1 MITEQQVLDAL
12 SNIIDP
18 DFQRDIVSLGFVQD
32 MVIDG
37 GTVSFTIELT
47 TPACPL
53 SPVFQKQAIDLV
65 GDLPGVE
72 QVKVNMT
79 AQKRGHRQ
87 MNAEQSGLKDVK
99 YILAV
104 SSCKGGVGKSTVSAL
119 LAKTLAARGAK
130 VGLLDAD
137 IYGPSVPTL
146 FNLHKQGVRATADEK
161 YFMPNEADGLKVMS
175 FGFLMGD
182 GPAVIRGPM
191 VSQYMQ
197 QLLHNVQW
205 GELDYLIIDMP
216 PGTGD
221 IQLTISQSVQIDA
234 SVIVTT
240 PHQLSLTDVRK
251 GIMMFDKV
259 NVPVLGVV
267 ENMAYFIC
275 DGCDKRHYI
284 FGKSGGKELEER
296 FGLETI
302 AELPITGNLSGS
314 LDDLTASGIANE
326 TTDIIIRTLGKK
338 LMDKVDRPEII
349 HDAKTITLK
358 WPDETVTVSNAAL
371 RRACNCA
378 LCVDEMTRKPLLDPA
393 TIPMDIHAIK
403 AELIGNYAV
412 MVDWSDGH
420 NTGFFPYSVFR
431 DIEKNARH
439 NKSMNQATGA
449 AGKSGGCGSGS
460 CGCKS

>member
-1 MITEQQVLDAL
+1 MISEEQVLAEL
-12 SNIIDP
+12 SKIIDP
-18 DFQRDIVSLGFVQD
+18 DFNRDIVSLGFVQD
-32 MVIDG
+32 MLIEG
-37 GTVSFTIELT
+37 GTISFTIELT

-53 SPVFQKQAIDLV
+53 SPVFEKQAIEYV
-65 GDLPGVE
+65 SDLPGVE
-72 QVKVNMT
+72 KVLVNMT
-79 AQKRGHRQ
+79 ARKRGDRQ
-87 MNAEQSGLKDVK
+87 MSAEESGLKDVK

-104 SSCKGGVGKSTVSAL
+104 SSCKGGVGKSTVAAL
-119 LAKTLAARGAK
+119 LAKTLGARGAT

-146 FNLHKQGVRATADEK
+146 FNVHEAGVRATADQK
-161 YFMPNEADGLKVMS
+161 RYLPNEADGIKLMS

-191 VSQYMQ
+191 VSQYIQ
-197 QLLHNVQW
+197 QLLHNVEW
-205 GELDYLIIDMP
+205 GELDYLVIDMP

-284 FGKSGGKELEER
+284 FGESGGKELEQR
-296 FGLETI
+296 FGLETL

-314 LDDLTASGIANE
+314 LDALAESGIANE

-338 LMDKVDRPEII
+338 LADKIERPEVT
-349 HDAKTITLK
+349 HDAKTITLT
-358 WPDETVTVSNAAL
+358 WPDGETVTVSNSAL
-371 RRACNCA
+371 RRACTCA
-378 LCVDEMTRKPLLDPA
+378 LCVDEMTRAPLLDPKS
-393 TIPMDIHAIK
+393 IPLDIHAQKI
-403 AELIGNYAV
+403 ELIGNYAV

-431 DIEKNARH
+431 DLEK
-439 NKSMNQATGA
+439 QANITA
-449 AGKSGGCGSGS
+449 GGCGSGS
-460 CGCKS
+460 CGCK

>member
-1 MITEQQVLDAL
+1 MVTEEQVLAEL
-12 SNIIDP
+12 SKIIDP

-32 MVIDG
+32 MIIDG
-37 GTVSFTIELT
+37 GTISFTIELT

-53 SPVFQKQAIDLV
+53 SPVFQKQALDLV
-65 GDLPGVE
+65 GDLPEVE
-72 QVKVNMT
+72 KVLVNMT
-79 AQKRGHRQ
+79 ARKRGDRQ
-87 MNAEQSGLKDVK
+87 MSAEQSGLKDVT

-104 SSCKGGVGKSTVSAL
+104 SSCKGGVGKSTVAAM
-119 LAKTLAARGAK
+119 LAKTLGSRGAK

-146 FNLHKQGVRATADEK
+146 FNQHGQGVRSSEDQK
-161 YFMPNEADGLKVMS
+161 FFIPNEADGIKLMS

-197 QLLHNVQW
+197 QLLHNVEW
-205 GELDYLIIDMP
+205 GTLDYLVIDMP

-259 NVPVLGVV
+259 NVPVLGIV
-267 ENMAYFIC
+267 ENMSYFMC
-275 DGCDKRHYI
+275 DGCDKKHHI
-284 FGKSGGKELEER
+284 FGESGGKELEER
-296 FGLETI
+296 FGLETL

-314 LDDLTASGIANE
+314 LDALAESGIANE
-326 TTDIIIRTLGKK
+326 TTDIIVRTLGKK
-338 LMDKVDRPEII
+338 LADKVERPEVT
-349 HDAKTITLK
+349 HDAKTITLT
-358 WPDETVTVSNAAL
+358 WPEGETVTVSNTSL

-378 LCVDEMTRKPLLDPA
+378 LCVDEMTRKPLLDPMSV
-393 TIPMDIHAIK
+393 PLDIHAQKI
-403 AELIGNYAV
+403 ELIGNYAV

-431 DIEKNARH
+431 DLEK
-439 NKSMNQATGA
+439 QALA
-449 AGKSGGCGSGS
+449 SAGGGCGSGS
-460 CGCKS
+460 CGCK

>member
-1 MITEQQVLDAL
+1 
-12 SNIIDP
+12 
-18 DFQRDIVSLGFVQD
+18 
-32 MVIDG
+32 
-37 GTVSFTIELT
+37 
-47 TPACPL
+47 
-53 SPVFQKQAIDLV
+53 
-65 GDLPGVE
+65 
-72 QVKVNMT
+72 
-79 AQKRGHRQ
+79 
-87 MNAEQSGLKDVK
+87 
-99 YILAV
+99 
-104 SSCKGGVGKSTVSAL
+104 
-119 LAKTLAARGAK
+119 
-130 VGLLDAD
+130 
-137 IYGPSVPTL
+137 L
-146 FNLHKQGVRATADEK
+146 FNLHGQGVRASADQK
-161 YFMPNEADGLKVMS
+161 LFIPNEVDGLKLMS

-197 QLLHNVQW
+197 QLLHNVEW
-205 GELDYLIIDMP
+205 GPLDYLVIDMP

-275 DGCDKRHYI
+275 DGCDKKHYI
-284 FGKSGGKELEER
+284 FGESGGKELEER

-302 AELPITGNLSGS
+302 AELPITGSLSGS
-314 LDDLTASGIANE
+314 LDELAASGIANE

-338 LMDKVDRPEII
+338 LMDKVVRPEVT
-349 HDAKTITLK
+349 HNAKTITLT
-358 WPDETVTVSNAAL
+358 WPEETVTVSNAAL

-378 LCVDEMTRKPLLDPA
+378 LCVDEMTRKPLLDPKS
-393 TIPMDIHAIK
+393 IPMDIHAEKI
-403 AELIGNYAV
+403 ELIGNYAV

-431 DIEKNARH
+431 ELEKMARH
-439 NKSMNQATGA
+439 NKGVNAATGSA
-449 AGKSGGCGSGS
+449 GCGSGS
-460 CGCKS
+460 CGCK

>member
-1 MITEQQVLDAL
+1 MTNEQQVLAEL
-12 SNIIDP
+12 SKIIDP

-32 MVIDG
+32 MKIDG

-65 GDLPGVE
+65 GMLPDVE
-72 QVKVNMT
+72 QVLVNMT
-79 AQKRGHRQ
+79 ARKREGRK
-87 MNAEQSGLKDVK
+87 MSAEESGLKDVK

-104 SSCKGGVGKSTVSAL
+104 SSCKGGVGKSTVAAM
-119 LAKTLAARGAK
+119 LAKTLGVRGAK

-146 FNLHKQGVRATADEK
+146 FNLHEPGVRATPDQK
-161 YFMPNEADGLKVMS
+161 FIPHDVDGLQLMS

-191 VSQYMQ
+191 VAQYMQ

-205 GELDYLIIDMP
+205 GELDYLVIDMP

-221 IQLTISQSVQIDA
+221 IQLTISQSVQVDA

-275 DGCDKRHYI
+275 DGCDKKHYI
-284 FGKSGGKELEER
+284 FGEAGGKTLEER

-314 LDDLTASGIANE
+314 LDALAESGIANE
-326 TTDIIIRTLGKK
+326 TTDVIIRQLGKK
-338 LMDKVDRPEII
+338 ILEKPERPEVQF
-349 HDAKTITLK
+349 DAKVISLK
-358 WPDETVTVSNAAL
+358 WPDGDTSTVSNAAL

-378 LCVDEMTRKPLLDPA
+378 LCVDEMTRAPLLDPA
-393 TIPMDIHAIK
+393 SIPMDIHAETVEI
-403 AELIGNYAV
+403 IGNYAV
-412 MVDWSDGH
+412 MVNWSDGH
-420 NTGFFPYSVFR
+420 NTGFFPYTVIR
-431 DIEKNARH
+431 EIAA
-439 NKSMNQATGA
+439 QAKA
-449 AGKSGGCGSGS
+449 GCGASS
-460 CGCKS
+460 CGCH

>member
-1 MITEQQVLDAL
+1 MVTEEQVLAEL
-12 SNIIDP
+12 SKIIDP
-18 DFQRDIVSLGFVQD
+18 DFQRDIVSLGFIQN
-32 MVIDG
+32 MKIEG
-37 GTVSFTIELT
+37 GTVSFIIELT

-72 QVKVNMT
+72 QVLPTMT
-79 AQKRGHRQ
+79 ARKRGDRQ
-87 MNAEQSGLKDVK
+87 MSAEQSGLKDVK

-104 SSCKGGVGKSTVSAL
+104 SSCKGGVGKSTVAAL

-146 FNLHKQGVRATADEK
+146 FNLHGQGVRASTDK
-161 YFMPNEADGLKVMS
+161 KFFIPNDVDGLKLMS

-197 QLLHNVQW
+197 QLLHNVEW
-205 GELDYLIIDMP
+205 GELDYMIIDMP

-221 IQLTISQSVQIDA
+221 IQLTISQAVQIDA

-267 ENMAYFIC
+267 ENMAYFVC
-275 DGCDKRHYI
+275 DGCDKKHYI
-284 FGKSGGKELEER
+284 FGESGGKELEER

-314 LDDLTASGIANE
+314 LDELAASGIANE
-326 TTDIIIRTLGKK
+326 TTDIVIRTLGKK
-338 LMDKVDRPEII
+338 LMDKVERPEVT
-349 HDAKTITLK
+349 HDAKTITLT

-393 TIPMDIHAIK
+393 SIPMDIHAEKI
-403 AELIGNYAV
+403 ELIGNYAV

-431 DIEKNARH
+431 ELEKMARH
-439 NKSMNQATGA
+439 NKGVNSATGNA
-449 AGKSGGCGSGS
+449 GCGSGS
-460 CGCKS
+460 CGCK

>member
-1 MITEQQVLDAL
+1 MIAEEIVLNEL
-12 SNIIDP
+12 GKIIDP

-53 SPVFQKQAIDLV
+53 SPVFQKQALDLV
-65 GDLPGVE
+65 GDIPGVD
-72 QVKVNMT
+72 QVLVNMT
-79 AQKRGHRQ
+79 ARKREGRQ
-87 MNAEQSGLKDVK
+87 MSAEESGLKDVK

-104 SSCKGGVGKSTVSAL
+104 SSCKGGVGKSTVAAM
-119 LAKTLAARGAK
+119 LAKTLGGRGAK

-146 FNLHKQGVRATADEK
+146 FNLHEAGVRATPDNKFIPHEV
-161 YFMPNEADGLKVMS
+161 DGLKLMS

-191 VSQYMQ
+191 VAQYMQ
-197 QLLHNVQW
+197 QLLHGTVW
-205 GELDYLIIDMP
+205 DELDYLVIDMP

-284 FGKSGGKELEER
+284 FGESGGKDLEER
-296 FGLETI
+296 FGLSTI
-302 AELPITGNLSGS
+302 AELPISGTLSGS
-314 LDDLTASGIANE
+314 LDHLAESGMANE
-326 TTDIIIRTLGKK
+326 TTDTIIRALGKK
-338 LMDKVDRPEII
+338 ILEKPERPKVDF
-349 HDAKTITLK
+349 DAKTITLT
-358 WPDETVTVSNAAL
+358 WPDGETSTVSNSAL
-371 RRACNCA
+371 RRACSCA
-378 LCVDEMTRKPLLDPA
+378 LCVDEMTRAPLLDPK
-393 TIPMDIHAIK
+393 TIPMDIHAEKIGI
-403 AELIGNYAV
+403 IGNYAV

-420 NTGFFPYSVFR
+420 NTGFFPYSVIR
-431 DIEKNARH
+431 
-439 NKSMNQATGA
+439 SLA
-449 AGKSGGCGSGS
+449 AAQGQKGCGSAS
-460 CGCKS
+460 CGCAG

>member
-1 MITEQQVLDAL
+1 MVTEQQVLAEL
-12 SNIIDP
+12 SKIIDP

-32 MVIDG
+32 MKIEE
-37 GTVSFTIELT
+37 GTIAFTIELT

-72 QVKVNMT
+72 KVLVNMT
-79 AQKRGHRQ
+79 ARKRDSRHT
-87 MNAEQSGLKDVK
+87 ETKDSGLNEVK

-104 SSCKGGVGKSTVSAL
+104 SSCKGGVGKSTVAAL
-119 LAKTLAARGAK
+119 LAKTLGARGAQ

-146 FNLHKQGVRATADEK
+146 FNLHNPGVRATPEK
-161 YFMPNEADGLKVMS
+161 KFIPNDADGVKLMS

-191 VSQYMQ
+191 VSQYIQ
-197 QLLHNVQW
+197 QLLHGVEW

-221 IQLTISQSVQIDA
+221 IQLTISQAVQIDA
-234 SVIVTT
+234 AVIVTT

-259 NVPVLGVV
+259 NVPVLGIV

-275 DGCDKRHYI
+275 DSCDKKHYI
-284 FGKSGGKELEER
+284 FGEAGGKTLEER

-302 AELPITGNLSGS
+302 AELPITGSLSGS
-314 LDDLTASGIANE
+314 LDALTGTDIAND

-338 LMDKVDRPEII
+338 TFEKPTTPKVEA
-349 HDAKTITLK
+349 DAEKITLT
-358 WPDETVTVSNAAL
+358 WSETGESISVSNFKL
-371 RRACNCA
+371 RTACSCA
-378 LCVDEMTRKPLLDPA
+378 LCIDEMTRAPLLDPKNV
-393 TIPMDIHAIK
+393 PLNIHAEK
-403 AELIGNYAV
+403 VGTIGNYAIT
-412 MVDWSDGH
+412 VDWSDGH
-420 NTGFFPYSVFR
+420 NTGFFPYTVIR
-431 DIEKNARH
+431 ELAA
-439 NKSMNQATGA
+439 KSQG
-449 AGKSGGCGSGS
+449 GGCGSQS
-460 CGCKS
+460 

>member
-1 MITEQQVLDAL
+1 MVTEEIILEAL
-12 SNIIDP
+12 SKIIDP

-32 MVIDG
+32 LVIEG

-72 QVKVNMT
+72 TVRVNMT
-79 AQKRGHRQ
+79 ARKREGRQ
-87 MNAEQSGLKDVK
+87 LSAEESGLKGVK

-104 SSCKGGVGKSTVSAL
+104 SSCKGGVGKSTVAAL

-137 IYGPSVPTL
+137 IYGPSIPTL
-146 FNLHKQGVRATADEK
+146 FNLHEPGVHATPDNKFIPHEV
-161 YFMPNEADGLKVMS
+161 DGLKLMS

-182 GPAVIRGPM
+182 GPAVLRGPM
-191 VSQYMQ
+191 VAQYMQ
-197 QLLHNVQW
+197 QLLHNTQW
-205 GELDYLIIDMP
+205 DELDYLVIDMP

-275 DGCDKRHYI
+275 DGCNKRHYI
-284 FGKSGGKELEER
+284 FGESGGKELEQR

-314 LDDLTASGIANE
+314 LDELAKSGIAND

-338 LMDKVDRPEII
+338 LLEKTERPNVDF
-349 HDAKTITLK
+349 DAKTITLS
-358 WPDETVTVSNAAL
+358 WPNGESCTVSNAAL
-371 RRACNCA
+371 RRACSCA
-378 LCVDEMTRKPLLDPA
+378 LCVDEMTRAPLLDPK
-393 TIPMDIHAIK
+393 TIPMDIHAQKVGI
-403 AELIGNYAV
+403 IGNYAI

-420 NTGFFPYSVFR
+420 NTGFFPYSV
-431 DIEKNARH
+431 IKEL
-439 NKSMNQATGA
+439 
-449 AGKSGGCGSGS
+449 AGKSRA
-460 CGCKS
+460 

>member
-1 MITEQQVLDAL
+1 MVTEQQVLAEL
-12 SNIIDP
+12 GRIIDP

-32 MVIDG
+32 VKIDG

-65 GDLPGVE
+65 GDLDGVE
-72 QVKVNMT
+72 DVRVTMT
-79 AQKRGHRQ
+79 ARKREERR
-87 MNAEQSGLKDVK
+87 MSAEESGLKDVK

-104 SSCKGGVGKSTVSAL
+104 SSCKGGVGKSTVAAL
-119 LAKTLAARGAK
+119 LAKTLGARGAK

-137 IYGPSVPTL
+137 IFGPSVPTL
-146 FNLHKQGVRATADEK
+146 FNLHEPGVRATEDNR
-161 YFMPNEADGLKVMS
+161 FIPHDVDGLKLMS

-197 QLLHNVQW
+197 QLLHGVVW
-205 GELDYLIIDMP
+205 GGLDYLIIDMP

-221 IQLTISQSVQIDA
+221 VQLTISQSVQIDA

-251 GIMMFDKV
+251 GILMFDKV

-267 ENMAYFIC
+267 ENMSYFIC
-275 DGCDKRHYI
+275 DGCDKKHYI
-284 FGKSGGKELEER
+284 FGEAGGHDLQER

-314 LDDLTASGIANE
+314 LDSLAESGVANE

-338 LMDKVDRPEII
+338 ILEKPERPKVDF
-349 HDAKTITLK
+349 DAMTITLS
-358 WPDETVTVSNAAL
+358 WPSGETATVSNAAL
-371 RRACNCA
+371 RRACTCA
-378 LCVDEMTRKPLLDPA
+378 LCVDEMTRAPLLDPKS
-393 TIPMDIHAIK
+393 IPMDIR
-403 AELIGNYAV
+403 AEKVGIIGNYAV
-412 MVDWSDGH
+412 VVDWSDGH
-420 NTGFFPYSVFR
+420 NTGFFPYSTIR
-431 DIEKNARH
+431 EL
-439 NKSMNQATGA
+439 A
-449 AGKSGGCGSGS
+449 AKASAGCGSES
-460 CGCKS
+460 CDCKE

>member
-1 MITEQQVLDAL
+1 MVTEEIILKEL
-12 SNIIDP
+12 SKIIDP

-37 GTVSFTIELT
+37 ATVSFTIELT

-65 GDLPGVE
+65 GDIDGVE
-72 QVKVNMT
+72 TVLVNMT
-79 AQKRGHRQ
+79 ARKREDRQ
-87 MNAEQSGLKDVK
+87 LTAEDSGLKDVK

-104 SSCKGGVGKSTVSAL
+104 SSCKGGVGKSTVAAM
-119 LAKTLAARGAK
+119 LAKTLGARGVK

-137 IYGPSVPTL
+137 IYGPSIPTL
-146 FNLHKQGVRATADEK
+146 FNLHEPGVRATAENQ
-161 YFMPNEADGLKVMS
+161 FIPQEAEGVKLMS

-182 GPAVIRGPM
+182 GPAVLRGPM
-191 VSQYMQ
+191 VAQYTQ
-197 QLLHNVQW
+197 QLLHGVVW

-275 DGCDKRHYI
+275 DGCDKKHYI
-284 FGKSGGKELEER
+284 FGEAGGKTLEER

-302 AELPITGNLSGS
+302 AELPMTGSLSGS
-314 LDDLTASGIANE
+314 LDALDGSEIANE

-338 LMDKVDRPEII
+338 VLEKVERPEVV
-349 HDAKTITLK
+349 HDAKTITLT
-358 WPDETVTVSNAAL
+358 WPDGETSTVSNTAL
-371 RRACNCA
+371 RRACSCA
-378 LCVDEMTRKPLLDPA
+378 LCVDEMTRAPLLDPKS
-393 TIPMDIHAIK
+393 IPMDIHAEKVGI
-403 AELIGNYAV
+403 IGNYAI

-420 NTGFFPYSVFR
+420 NTGFFPYSTIR
-431 DIEKNARH
+431 ELAKGPETA
-439 NKSMNQATGA
+439 
-449 AGKSGGCGSGS
+449 GCGSEA
-460 CGCKS
+460 CGCK